1 MTVQYLI
8 TWLRLYHVTRVSTN
22 GRSVS
27 GLLALSARLLMSE
40 FLYFL
45 NTLFLND
52 IRQKYYWSQSTPNI
66 FRLGLYPLSF
76 HLKTPF
82 KINVLPQTCVQ
93 FADCCWNICL
103 LVLHCRGKVFFFKQS
118 TQDQSFQ
125 QTKLFAK
132 ICVRISQT
140 FSRNFAFF
148 RENAKCENFVK
159 TMSVIAATIN
169 CSKELVEFSAL
180 IPQYLKFYYVILI
193 ISLPLLYK
201 MLDEDNL
208 ISLAIFLSFCPQYI
222 RSLMLRHL
230 AAKSGTSFSARLDC

>member
-103 LVLHCRGKVFFFKQS
+103 LVLHCRGKVFFFLNSPPRIRVSSKRNFS
-118 TQDQSFQ
+118 RKFAFAFRKHFQDRL
-125 QTKLFAK
+125 TKLKVFHLE
-132 ICVRISQT
+132 QT
-140 FSRNFAFF
+140 N
-148 RENAKCENFVK
+148 
-159 TMSVIAATIN
+159 
-169 CSKELVEFSAL
+169 
-180 IPQYLKFYYVILI
+180 
-193 ISLPLLYK
+193 
-201 MLDEDNL
+201 
-208 ISLAIFLSFCPQYI
+208 
-222 RSLMLRHL
+222 
-230 AAKSGTSFSARLDC
+230 